1 MKRKRDHKK
10 ILYSII
16 SGLMLT
22 ASFPPGKLDWLAWF
36 ALVPLLK
43 ALEDVP
49 PSRALKLGLYAGFAH
64 YITLIYWIVV
74 VLEHYGGLNMLISLA
89 VLILFCLYLSIY
101 PALFSLLTRYLKG
114 SRFSLFMT
122 AGIWV
127 ALEYLR
133 SSLLTGFPWCL
144 IGYTQYQNLWL
155 IQSADLVGVY
165 GLSFLLVLSNG
176 LIYMLFFT
184 HNPIRRPLL
193 KLEFSLIILLMV
205 LTLVY
210 GNRRIAGSKT
220 DQSMG
225 QSINIAVVQGNIDQ
239 SVKWHPAYQA
249 KTIDQYRRL
258 TLAAEPYKPHLII
271 WPETSVPFFFQ
282 NNSALSKRVSLL
294 PKQLGTYL
302 IFGSPAHALK
312 GGKTRYYNRAYSL
325 TPGGEVSG
333 YYDKTHLVPFGE
345 YVPLKRFLP
354 FVHRLVTAAGD
365 FTAGEEIDPL
375 KMPILSSGILICF
388 EVIFPE
394 LARTHVRKGADIL
407 VNLTNDAWFGRTSA
421 PYQHLSM
428 AVFRAVENRRPL
440 IRAANTG
447 ISAFINAEGKVMSQG
462 GLFQEEVLFQK
473 IRYGDPSQ
481 GFYTKY
487 GDLFAILLLI
497 ISLIKTLHLLFY
509 KLFIGQPK
517 WVRPRD

>member
-1 MKRKRDHKK
+1 MKRNRVLKK
-10 ILYSII
+10 VLYSML

-22 ASFPPGKLDWLAWF
+22 ASFPPGKLDWLAWL

-43 ALEDVP
+43 ALDDVS
-49 PSRALKLGLYAGFAH
+49 PSHAFKLGLYAGFAH
-64 YITLIYWIVV
+64 FITLIYWIVV
-74 VLEHYGGLNMLISLA
+74 VLEHYGGLNMLTSLA

-101 PALFSLLTRYLKG
+101 PALFSFLTRYLKG

-144 IGYTQYQNLWL
+144 IGYTQYRHLGL

-176 LIYMLFFT
+176 LIFALFFT
-184 HNPIRRPLL
+184 RNPIRRPLF
-193 KLEFSLIILLMV
+193 KLEFALIILLMV
-205 LTLVY
+205 LTFAY

-225 QSINIAVVQGNIDQ
+225 RSVNIAVVQGNIDQ
-239 SVKWHPAYQA
+239 SVKWHPAYQE
-249 KTIDQYRRL
+249 KTIHQYRRL
-258 TLAAEPYKPHLII
+258 TLAAEPYKPQLII

-282 NNSALSKRVSLL
+282 DKHELSESVSLL

-302 IFGSPAHALK
+302 IFGSPAHASE
-312 GGKTRYYNRAYSL
+312 GGKTRYYNRAYALS
-325 TPGGEVSG
+325 PAGEVSG
-333 YYDKTHLVPFGE
+333 YYDKNHLVPFGE

-354 FVHRLVTAAGD
+354 FIHRLVTAAGD
-365 FTAGEEIDPL
+365 FAAGEEINPL

-394 LARTHVRKGADIL
+394 LAL
-407 VNLTNDAWFGRTSA
+407 
-421 PYQHLSM
+421 
-428 AVFRAVENRRPL
+428 
-440 IRAANTG
+440 
-447 ISAFINAEGKVMSQG
+447 
-462 GLFQEEVLFQK
+462 
-473 IRYGDPSQ
+473 
-481 GFYTKY
+481 
-487 GDLFAILLLI
+487 
-497 ISLIKTLHLLFY
+497 SLIH
-509 KLFIGQPK
+509 I
-517 WVRPRD
+517 